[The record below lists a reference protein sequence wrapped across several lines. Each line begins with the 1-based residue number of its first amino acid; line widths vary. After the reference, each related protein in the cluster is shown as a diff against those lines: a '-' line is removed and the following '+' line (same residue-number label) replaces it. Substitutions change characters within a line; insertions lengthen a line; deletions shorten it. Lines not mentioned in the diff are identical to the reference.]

1 LLIETVLFV
10 RRRQRVE
17 KMLKIKVADQAI
29 DLKFR
34 QGRLANVADIEKDA
48 RFFNELLRL
57 LNCVSLP
64 YDINSALFRGM

>member
-1 LLIETVLFV
+1 MLFV

-34 QGRLANVADIEKDA
+34 QGRLANVADIENDA
-48 RFFNELLRL
+48 RVFNELLRL
-57 LNCVSLP
+57 LTLCVFAVRYKFCSL
-64 YDINSALFRGM
+64 